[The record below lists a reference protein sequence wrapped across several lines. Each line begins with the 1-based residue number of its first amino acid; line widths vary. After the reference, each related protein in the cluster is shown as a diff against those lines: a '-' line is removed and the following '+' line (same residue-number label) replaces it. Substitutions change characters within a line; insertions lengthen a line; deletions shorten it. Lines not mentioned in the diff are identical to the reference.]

1 MNVISSW
8 SLAKEINSKKLET
21 IENKIAEI
29 NLIIEYYSYL
39 LLSDLTD
46 EEREKLVKEIEFN
59 KKTLKNITSNI
70 KNI

>member
-1 MNVISSW
+1 MNVITSW